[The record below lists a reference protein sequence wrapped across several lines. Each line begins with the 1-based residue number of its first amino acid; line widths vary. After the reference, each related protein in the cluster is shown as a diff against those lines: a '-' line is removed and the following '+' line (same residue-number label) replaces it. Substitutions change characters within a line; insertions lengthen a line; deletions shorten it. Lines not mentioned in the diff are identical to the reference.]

1 MFTLQGGLMS
11 FAFINIHICTAPE
24 AIQGLELPFD
34 NDEMWMKLGKLCH

>member
-1 MFTLQGGLMS
+1 MS

-24 AIQGLELPFD
+24 AIQGLELQFD